1 MSIFHLVAVRKRR
14 ECDLLI
20 QSQLLRHMKHI
31 ASVTALLIVS
41 ALHFNA
47 AEPPNA
53 QDQQL
58 LALVKE
64 IQAQSAKMAE
74 NQAAI
79 EAKLASIAEAVRVGR
94 INASR
99 AGG

>member
-1 MSIFHLVAVRKRR
+1 
-14 ECDLLI
+14 
-20 QSQLLRHMKHI
+20 MKHI
-31 ASVTALLIVS
+31 ASVAALLLAS
-41 ALHFNA
+41 AVHFTA

-53 QDQQL
+53 QDQQMA
-58 LALVKE
+58 ALVKE

-74 NQAAI
+74 QQAAI
-79 EAKLASIAEAVRVGR
+79 EAKLAAIAEAIRVAR